1 MRMSLLKGSLETK
14 KPPPKQGF
22 ERLLFAD
29 LGGIPQ
35 GDSKEQ
41 GANTEGKDEDVSEA
55 FHRC

>member
-1 MRMSLLKGSLETK
+1 MSLLKGSLETK
-14 KPPPKQGF
+14 NPPPKQGF